1 MQRER
6 RGRRSMGSDVMAM
19 EDDDDDD
26 DDDDSG
32 GGGVHDDAA
41 LRSIES
47 ADSHS
52 STTNGSA
59 VLVSSNA
66 STPCRDSRYWAR
78 ATGSFNA
85 R

>member
-26 DDDDSG
+26 DNDSG

-59 VLVSSNA
+59 VLVSPKA
-66 STPCRDSRYWAR
+66 FVVET
-78 ATGSFNA
+78 
-85 R
+85 

>member
-1 MQRER
+1 VQRER

-26 DDDDSG
+26 ADSG
-32 GGGVHDDAA
+32 DCGAHNDAA

-59 VLVSSNA
+59 VLVSPKA
-66 STPCRDSRYWAR
+66 FVVET
-78 ATGSFNA
+78 
-85 R
+85 